1 MAGTDGRPGDGAR
14 AFEVPDGLDSAL
26 APLYENVA
34 TRLRTA
40 CAHMTPADFHA
51 LVLDIARMKLRWSGE
66 HPAVTSPASPVGDS
80 RPEAARQGSR
90 ESGPRS

>member
-1 MAGTDGRPGDGAR
+1 MAGTDGRPGDGDR

-66 HPAVTSPASPVGDS
+66 HPAVTSPVGDS